1 MHSYSFLRFI
11 NVVLRHSQSFQIYLI
26 PRALVLNFSQIC
38 IWVALWHFGFVFI
51 LVLIYGM
58 ILVCVNQLLIYLS
71 FRAEMK
77 LCSRVSTHDFLRPYL
92 VSVAREPHSWS
103 KSVFHN
109 NSVAGVVS
117 FCDYLSNA
125 TVARVYWP
133 SRSSVGSEG
142 LYLPTDVP
150 RGLGFRAVE
159 YISVSIELCRLCTE

>member
-1 MHSYSFLRFI
+1 MHLSSFLRFI
-11 NVVLRHSQSFQIYLI
+11 NVDLRHSQSFQIL
-26 PRALVLNFSQIC
+26 PNTQGFSFKLQPIC
-38 IWVALWHFGFVFI
+38 IWVAFWHFGFIFI

-77 LCSRVSTHDFLRPYL
+77 LCSRVSTHDLLRPYL

-150 RGLGFRAVE
+150 RGMGFRAVE
-159 YISVSIELCRLCTE
+159 YISVCIELCRLCTE